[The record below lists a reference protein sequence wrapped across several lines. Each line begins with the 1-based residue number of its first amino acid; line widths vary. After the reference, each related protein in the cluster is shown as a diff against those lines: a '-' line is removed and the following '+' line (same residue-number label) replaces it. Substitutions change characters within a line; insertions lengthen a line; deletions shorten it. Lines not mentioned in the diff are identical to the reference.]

1 MSQKKVKFPISLQIV
16 LLCIIPLIIV
26 TSVSSLVGEYT
37 TTKNLKQSAT
47 QLAEVST
54 GKLSAEVNIL
64 LTQYYGKVKSLA
76 DMGSTTHD
84 PDILDDVAIGLTSDL
99 YEGFSLYYATAISR
113 FEPGGFYVD
122 SSNWQ
127 PPADWNPPDRDW
139 YKNAVATQ
147 DALVLTEPY
156 VDAMTNSLC
165 VTVAK
170 ASVGKDGTLLG
181 VAAADIVLDT
191 LVEMISDYRISENS
205 SSYLVDSK
213 GFYLTHKDPKKLM
226 KSTIFDDYPA
236 ISQQQVALQKGKTQ
250 SLILDNQYL
259 AISPV
264 EGTPWFLVGIG
275 ELTDFTDSVKDTVKL
290 IIIIMVAQLG
300 LAIASTVFFALRIKR
315 TFTTM
320 VEHCN
325 KFSTGDFTAN
335 FDEYFIAEA
344 NSLSKGFETFS
355 QNIRML
361 VGKIFN
367 SASSVSEMSKSL
379 SQASESIKTSV
390 GDTVSAI
397 SQIDSTSSHQTS
409 AVQQVDDAVNEIV
422 GEAQE
427 LSKEIDSQNQ
437 IISYSSA
444 SIEEI
449 VQSMDSVHKHINEAA
464 GHVEELVKLASDN
477 KNAVSLATQN
487 IVNVRKES
495 ASLQEMNNVIS
506 SVAAQTNLLA
516 MNAAIEAAHAG
527 AAGKGFAVVADEIRK
542 LAETAAKQANSSS
555 TYLRAIQEKID
566 GIAES
571 AVSIDKSFTGTIQR
585 INDISQVVT
594 QLEQSTAEQEMLSGQ
609 VLQALNDIQGSTH
622 NITTNVNGITASTSQ
637 TSQLCHKLRSL
648 NEDVNAGISVCKKA
662 ATQMQNASMT
672 INVVANSTKISVSD
686 LLEAVSSFHVERR
699 KNTGD
704 RRQRQGETPAEG
716 ERRRATDRRKEHVNL
731 TPPTL
736 S

>member
-1 MSQKKVKFPISLQIV
+1 MKERKFKMPISVEII
-16 LLCIIPLIIV
+16 LLCVIPLIIV
-26 TSVSSLVGEYT
+26 ATVSSLVGEYT
-37 TTKNLKQSAT
+37 TKKNLKESAL
-47 QLAEVST
+47 QLAAISTDKLVSDIYT
-54 GKLSAEVNIL
+54 LMAKYQE
-64 LTQYYGKVKSLA
+64 KVKNLA
-76 DMGSTTHD
+76 NTGALVHD
-84 PDILDDVAIGLTSDL
+84 PSVLYNVSKALTTDL
-99 YEGFSLYYATAISR
+99 HKDFALYYTTTTSR

-122 SSNWQ
+122 SSDWN
-127 PPADWNPPDRDW
+127 PPADWNPPDRPW
-139 YKNAVATQ
+139 YKEAVANPNTAVMT
-147 DALVLTEPY
+147 DPY
-156 VDAMTNSLC
+156 IDLMTNDLC
-165 VTVAK
+165 VTISHTSINGEGQLIGV
-170 ASVGKDGTLLG
+170 
-181 VAAADIVLDT
+181 VAADLILGELSKAIT
-191 LVEMISDYRISENS
+191 NYKISENS
-205 SSYLVDSK
+205 WCFLVDDK
-213 GFYLTHKDPKKLM
+213 GQYLTNEDEKKLM
-226 KSTIFDDYPA
+226 KTTIFDDFPVLK
-236 ISQQQVALQKGKTQ
+236 QQRAMLQGDETQ
-250 SLILDNQYL
+250 SFLLDDQYFS
-259 AISPV
+259 ITPV
-264 EGTPWFLVGIG
+264 SGTSWFLMATGKV
-275 ELTDFTDSVKDTVKL
+275 TDFTNSVNETVKL
-290 IIIIMVAQLG
+290 IIIIMISQLILVIVAIL
-300 LAIASTVFFALRIKR
+300 FFSGRIKQ

-320 VEHCN
+320 VSHCN
-325 KFSTGDFTAN
+325 KFAQGDFTEN
-335 FDEYFIAEA
+335 FTGYFIQEA
-344 NSLSKGFETFS
+344 DSLARGFEAFS

-477 KNAVSLATQN
+477 KNAVSMATQN
-487 IVNVRKES
+487 IVNVRQES

-609 VLQALNDIQGSTH
+609 VLQALNDIQSSTH

-648 NEDVNAGISVCKKA
+648 NEDVNAGISVCKNASTK
-662 ATQMQNASMT
+662 MQNASMT

-699 KNTGD
+699 KNVGD
-704 RRQRQGETPAEG
+704 RRKRKGETPAEG
-716 ERRRATDRRKEHVNL
+716 ERRRAADRRKEHVNL